1 MLRNT
6 FLDMIYTSCFPL
18 SNNAFTIRRPR
29 SPRPPATA
37 TTVMTRGTAQGT
49 GRLFVATTVVKARR
63 SSDGRVV
70 CCMPWSV
77 SGNKYREWL
86 EVGFRGSF
94 NESLSNL
101 TVSSSAYDMC
111 IIYETSNT
119 CTFDWSISQDRD
131 MLTVGSRLCSA
142 AGQSY

>member
-6 FLDMIYTSCFPL
+6 FLDMIYTSCYPL
-18 SNNAFTIRRPR
+18 SNNAYTIRRPW

-77 SGNKYREWL
+77 SGNKNREWF

-94 NESLSNL
+94 LESLSNL
-101 TVSSSAYDMC
+101 TVFSSFYDWC
-111 IIYETSNT
+111 NIYETSNT
-119 CTFDWSISQDRD
+119 CTIDWSITQDPE
-131 MLTVGSRLCSA
+131 MLTVGAR
-142 AGQSY
+142 